1 MVPLKEGKSYKEQ
14 ISFVGDRLGH
24 DYRYA
29 INSDKLQEEMGF
41 SIESD
46 LEDGI
51 TKTIDWYLKNLN
63 WLLSK
68 HNLD

>member
-1 MVPLKEGKSYKEQ
+1 MNPRSDSTSYKEQ
-14 ISFVGDRLGH
+14 ISFVGDMLGH
-24 DYRYA
+24 DFRYA
-29 INSDKLQEEMGF
+29 INSEKLEKEMGF

-46 LEDGI
+46 LENGI